1 MSQRLP
7 VFRAA
12 RLVGVSRNTL
22 QKKIRQE
29 GISTFEGSIDI
40 SDLLALYP
48 KADLGH
54 DTEYERV
61 QNIKATAFAKRVQER
76 VLPDIETLAIRLTDL
91 SHDLAESQRQ
101 LSTYQ
106 NIINQVLKRLSNIEP
121 SQSQNENQQQVD
133 QLLDWIKI
141 SLPDPN
147 KNPDPEQNLL
157 AHNTVLR
164 IMSAHIKIQPS
175 NHEFWLEGNSSL
187 LEAAVQSGLSLNYG
201 CTNGNCGL
209 CKARIVS
216 GEVKKIQN
224 HDYVLSEAE
233 KNMSYVLLCSCTA
246 VSDVV
251 LEALEAKD
259 EHDIP
264 HQEITTKIKKIDQL
278 NDDVVALHLQT
289 PRVHRLRFLAGQSVT
304 LTLPD
309 GSAADLPIASCPCD
323 DRNLL
328 FHISRSS
335 ADSNKKLIENTLTK
349 GDEVIV
355 TGPHGDFILDENSKR
370 TQLYIAFGT
379 GFAPI
384 KSLIEHA
391 MAIDESAN
399 MHLYWVTD
407 KQEDLYLDN
416 LCRSWNDALDNFH
429 YHPTI
434 GGNELMQSITN
445 DKISLADCDIYLAG
459 TNIQTNDAKKWL
471 LNNGLPEEQLF
482 TNNIGE

>member
-1 MSQRLP
+1 MPQRLP

-22 QKKIRQE
+22 QKKIRKE

-40 SDLLALYP
+40 SDLLSLYP

-61 QNIKATAFAKRVQER
+61 QHIKASAFAKRVQER

-91 SHDLAESQRQ
+91 SHGLAESQRQ
-101 LSTYQ
+101 LSAYQ
-106 NIINQVLKRLSNIEP
+106 NIITQVVKRLSSIDP
-121 SQSQNENQQQVD
+121 SQSQNQQQID
-133 QLLDWIKI
+133 ALLDWIKI
-141 SLPDPN
+141 SRPVLN
-147 KNPDPEQNLL
+147 KNPDPEQDLL

-175 NHEFWLEGNSSL
+175 NHEFWLEGNGSL

-233 KNMSYVLLCSCTA
+233 KNMNYILLCSNTA

-251 LEALEAKD
+251 IEALEAKD
-259 EHDIP
+259 ENDIP
-264 HQEITTKIKKIDQL
+264 HQEIATKVKRIDQL
-278 NDDVVALHLQT
+278 NDNVVALHLQT
-289 PRVHRLRFLAGQSVT
+289 PRVQRLRFLAGQSVT
-304 LTLPD
+304 LTLPN
-309 GSAADLPIASCPCD
+309 GKTADLPVASCPCD

-328 FHISRSS
+328 FHI
-335 ADSNKKLIENTLTK
+335 DNNPSNTTESYISKALSK
-349 GDEVIV
+349 GDEVTV
-355 TGPHGDFILDENSKR
+355 TGPHGHFLFNENSKR
-370 TQLYIAFGT
+370 TQLYIAYDT

-391 MAIDESAN
+391 MALDESAN
-399 MHLYWVTD
+399 MHLYWVAD
-407 KQEDLYLDN
+407 KQEDLYLNN
-416 LCRSWNDALDNFH
+416 LCRSWNDALEDFH

-434 GGNELMQSITN
+434 GKGIKQSIDADQINVT
-445 DKISLADCDIYLAG
+445 DCDVYLAG
-459 TNIQTNDAKKWL
+459 TEKQTGDAGNWL

-482 TNNIGE
+482 MNSISE

>member
-1 MSQRLP
+1 MPQRLP

-22 QKKIRQE
+22 QKKIRKE
-29 GISTFEGSIDI
+29 GISTFEGSISI
-40 SDLLALYP
+40 SDLLLLYP
-48 KADLGH
+48 KADLSH

-61 QNIKATAFAKRVQER
+61 QHIKASAFAKRVQER
-76 VLPDIETLAIRLTDL
+76 VLPDIETLALRLTDL
-91 SHDLAESQRQ
+91 SHGLAESQRQ
-101 LSTYQ
+101 LSAYQ
-106 NIINQVLKRLSNIEP
+106 NIINQVLKRLSSIDP
-121 SQSQNENQQQVD
+121 SQTQKNNQQQIEA
-133 QLLDWIKI
+133 LLDWIKI
-141 SLPDPN
+141 SLPEPN
-147 KNPDPEQNLL
+147 KIPDPEQDLL

-216 GEVKKIQN
+216 GEVKKTQN

-233 KNMSYVLLCSCTA
+233 KNMGYVLLCSCTA

-259 EHDIP
+259 ENDIP
-264 HQEITTKIKKIDQL
+264 HQEITTKVKRIDQL
-278 NDDVVALHLQT
+278 NDDVVALHIQT
-289 PRVHRLRFLAGQSVT
+289 PRIQRLRFLAGQSVT
-304 LTLPD
+304 LTLPENNTIK
-309 GSAADLPIASCPCD
+309 LPIASCPCD

-328 FHISRSS
+328 FHIDIKTNNETGSVINH
-335 ADSNKKLIENTLTK
+335 ALTK

-355 TGPHGDFILDENSKR
+355 NGPHGHFLFNENSKR
-370 TQLYIAFGT
+370 TQLFIAYDT

-384 KSLIEHA
+384 KSLIEHG

-399 MHLYWVTD
+399 MHLYWVAD
-407 KQEDLYLDN
+407 KKEDLYLNN
-416 LCRSWNDALDNFH
+416 LCRSWDDALDNFH
-429 YHPTI
+429 YHPVLNTVSVKLI
-434 GGNELMQSITN
+434 LESHSNLN
-445 DKISLADCDIYLAG
+445 DCDVYLAG
-459 TNIQTNDAKKWL
+459 NEDKIIKIKQEL
-471 LNNGLPEEQLF
+471 LENGLPENQIS
-482 TNNIGE
+482 TNNLT

>member
-1 MSQRLP
+1 MPQRLP

-22 QKKIRQE
+22 QKKIRKE
-29 GISTFEGSIDI
+29 GISTFEGSISI
-40 SDLLALYP
+40 PDLLSLYP

-61 QNIKATAFAKRVQER
+61 QHIKASAFAKRVQER
-76 VLPDIETLAIRLTDL
+76 ILPDIETLASRLTDL
-91 SHDLAESQRQ
+91 SHGLAESQRQ
-101 LSTYQ
+101 LSVYQ
-106 NIINQVLKRLSNIEP
+106 NIINQVLKRLSSIEP
-121 SQSQNENQQQVD
+121 SQTQKNNLQQINA
-133 QLLDWIKI
+133 LLDWITI
-141 SLPDPN
+141 SLPEPD
-147 KNPDPEQNLL
+147 KNPDPEQDLL
-157 AHNTVLR
+157 ANNMVLHV
-164 IMSAHIKIQPS
+164 MSAHIKIQPS

-233 KNMSYVLLCSCTA
+233 KNMGYVLLCSCTA
-246 VSDVV
+246 VSDIV

-259 EHDIP
+259 ENDIP
-264 HQEITTKIKKIDQL
+264 HQEIPTKVKKIDL
-278 NDDVVALHLQT
+278 INDKVIVLHLQT
-289 PRVHRLRFLAGQSVT
+289 PRVQRLRFLAGQSVN

-309 GSAADLPIASCPCD
+309 GNTTELPVASCPCD

-328 FHISRSS
+328 FHINRSS
-335 ADSNKKLIENTLTK
+335 GDTANNSIENTLSK
-349 GDEVIV
+349 GDEVVV
-355 TGPHGDFILDENSKR
+355 TGPHGHFILDENSKR

-399 MHLYWVTD
+399 MHLYWAVD
-407 KQEDLYLDN
+407 KKENLYMHN
-416 LCRSWNDALDNFH
+416 LCRSWDDALDNFH
-429 YHPTI
+429 YYPI
-434 GGNELMQSITN
+434 INEDPVKLITSSHTN
-445 DKISLADCDIYLAG
+445 LNHCDAYLAG
-459 TNIQTNDAKKWL
+459 KEEQTTRIEKSL
-471 LNNGLPEEQLF
+471 LGKGLPKKQIT
-482 TNNIGE
+482 TNNLGL